1 MSNSNNKE
9 IYDYLKSLIAR
20 SSDITGGGVIT
31 NQVNFILGTP
41 FIQNAPTT
49 QPIPGIDP
57 APQINPN
64 KIGSSEA
71 TGTPVYKKTKIDL
84 RNKNKS
90 QVLDLV
96 KQGKLIEIG
105 NANTDPN
112 FAKGG
117 PKLQTVQA
125 LDNKYYLERKA
136 GQQFIAWLNE
146 MKRLNIKFLVSS
158 AVRFGKYTGAG
169 PHGYGIAVDF
179 DNLHK
184 LVNGSKDPTVN
195 KNARIKFDIY
205 TQMAQIGAKYGW
217 YNPWR
222 LSDNVIGINS
232 KGKPFI
238 DEIWHFEY
246 WGPAE

>member
-20 SSDITGGGVIT
+20 SSDSSGNGGGGGVIS

-64 KIGSSEA
+64 KIGSSGA
-71 TGTPVYKKTKIDL
+71 TETPVYKKTKIDL

-105 NANTDPN
+105 NANINPKY
-112 FAKGG
+112 FA
-117 PKLQTVQA
+117 
-125 LDNKYYLERKA
+125 
-136 GQQFIAWLNE
+136 
-146 MKRLNIKFLVSS
+146 
-158 AVRFGKYTGAG
+158 
-169 PHGYGIAVDF
+169 
-179 DNLHK
+179 
-184 LVNGSKDPTVN
+184 GSMTTTK
-195 KNARIKFDIY
+195 I
-205 TQMAQIGAKYGW
+205 
-217 YNPWR
+217 
-222 LSDNVIGINS
+222 
-232 KGKPFI
+232 
-238 DEIWHFEY
+238 
-246 WGPAE
+246 